1 MKSEREIMDCQMKQQ
16 LTDRLADVLSR
27 LRDRLLVEKAA
38 VQNLDPKRMDEL
50 ESEIEQILA
59 EKTQVLAAVRQH
71 VKDHGC

>member
-1 MKSEREIMDCQMKQQ
+1 MDCQMKQQ

>member
-1 MKSEREIMDCQMKQQ
+1 MDCQTKQE
-16 LTDRLADVLSR
+16 LMDRLADVLSR

-38 VQNLDPKRMDEL
+38 VQNLDPKRMNEL
-50 ESEIEQILA
+50 ETEIEQILD